1 MKKFLMILLL
11 ILVFPSNVLA
21 QPETEDNDEDFSLK
35 EALEKIE
42 TTKKEPP
49 FSIEARLKEREI
61 IFRYKNFFVDYNHID
76 RGKNLNYINLKM
88 NNKIFSMLGSGINWS
103 CGLTGIGWNDSNAKF
118 VPVPTLG
125 LDLYVTIRPK
135 LKFYTQFSGMPVG
148 GFGRIYDAE
157 TGLRYSPSKH
167 FTITA
172 GYRHLSA
179 KVKRGDSSGNFKNS
193 GVFVGIRSDF

>member
-103 CGLTGIGWNDSNAKF
+103 CGLTGIGWNDSTAKF

-179 KVKRGDSSGNFKNS
+179 KVKRGGSSGNFKNS